1 MKLQETMYHPTDKG
15 GSFDNN
21 SGHQMATT
29 ENIRREPDKKVLY
42 SEEKVINNDTK
53 MNFFEMFQS
62 ITFLL
67 ILVSLVAVI
76 FLLMKNRQSNQANF
90 VGQSRPM
97 ELMNLTDCNTYEVP
111 DSSKR
116 RVV

>member
-1 MKLQETMYHPTDKG
+1 MYHPTDKG
-15 GSFDNN
+15 GSFDTK

-29 ENIRREPDKKVLY
+29 ENTRREPDKNG
-42 SEEKVINNDTK
+42 EEKVINNDTK
-53 MNFFEMFQS
+53 MNFFEMFQT

-90 VGQSRPM
+90 VGQNRSM
-97 ELMNLTDCNTYEVP
+97 ELMNLSNCNTYEVP

>member
-1 MKLQETMYHPTDKG
+1 MYHPTDKE
-15 GSFDNN
+15 GSFDTN

-29 ENIRREPDKKVLY
+29 ENTRREPDKLLY

-53 MNFFEMFQS
+53 MNFFEMFQT

-76 FLLMKNRQSNQANF
+76 FLLMKNRQNNQANF
-90 VGQSRPM
+90 VGQNRSM
-97 ELMNLTDCNTYEVP
+97 ELMNLSNCNTYEVP